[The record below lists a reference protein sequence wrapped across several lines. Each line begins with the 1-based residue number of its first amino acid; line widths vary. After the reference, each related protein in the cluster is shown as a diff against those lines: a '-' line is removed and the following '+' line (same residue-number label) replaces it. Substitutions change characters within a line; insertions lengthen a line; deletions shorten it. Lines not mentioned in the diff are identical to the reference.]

1 MQLVDAH
8 ALPVAVTAHRFRHT
22 LGTRMINRDVPLE
35 VIRRMLDH
43 GSLQMTEVYSRL
55 SDAKLREHFDNFHER
70 INRRGEKVTLT
81 TGGVLGEAAWTKERL
96 ARARQALPSGYCGL
110 PLQQRCPH
118 PNACLSCES
127 FLTDLIFLDLHRE
140 HLARVKVQLEKASEN
155 GWQRIAESNESDRV
169 NLINIIDGLE
179 RLETENASDD
189 RAA

>member
-1 MQLVDAH
+1 
-8 ALPVAVTAHRFRHT
+8 
-22 LGTRMINRDVPLE
+22 MINRDVPLE

-55 SDAKLREHFDNFHER
+55 SDAKLREHIDNFHER

-96 ARARQALPSGYCGL
+96 ARARQALPNGYCGL

-127 FLTDLIFLDLHRE
+127 FLTDLTFLDLHRE
-140 HLARVKVQLEKASEN
+140 HLARVEVQPEKASEN
-155 GWQRIAESNESDRV
+155 GWQRVTESNDSDRV
-169 NLINIIDGLE
+169 NLINIIDGLK
-179 RLETENASDD
+179 RLETENASAD
-189 RAA
+189 RAT

>member
-1 MQLVDAH
+1 
-8 ALPVAVTAHRFRHT
+8 
-22 LGTRMINRDVPLE
+22 
-35 VIRRMLDH
+35 
-43 GSLQMTEVYSRL
+43 
-55 SDAKLREHFDNFHER
+55 
-70 INRRGEKVTLT
+70 LT

-96 ARARQALPSGYCGL
+96 ARARQALPNGYCGL

-127 FLTDLIFLDLHRE
+127 FLTDLTFLDLHRE
-140 HLARVKVQLEKASEN
+140 HLARVEVQLEKASEN

-169 NLINIIDGLE
+169 NLIDIIDGLE